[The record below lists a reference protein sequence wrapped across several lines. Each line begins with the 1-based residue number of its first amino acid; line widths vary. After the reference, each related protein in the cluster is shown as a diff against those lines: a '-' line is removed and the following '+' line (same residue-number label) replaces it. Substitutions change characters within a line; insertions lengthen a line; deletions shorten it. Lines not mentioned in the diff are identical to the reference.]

1 MIIWQTSV
9 ALLVLINWLI
19 KLLCAAILHHVQAS
33 ANGAIR
39 HLASQLRTRTT
50 VRRSSAHMCA
60 WCMAILWAMMPT
72 ARNLKRVD
80 GYAAAHHQDVE
91 WSCNPSS
98 ILCFFFFVGILHSFL
113 IRLVHLGTIAN
124 GSKITLH
131 LFSSINSV
139 LCFRHDALMCLL
151 MHGWTP
157 SKMNRTWTSFSS
169 LTQSPQNFLTL
180 LQKQFPDAGR
190 IAFLGVGGKP
200 AFSCR
205 F

>member
-1 MIIWQTSV
+1 VIIWQTSV

-98 ILCFFFFVGILHSFL
+98 IMPGYISPSMDLLASIYIYISICHQICPVLFFLVKLLPPPFFVFSFL
-113 IRLVHLGTIAN
+113 WV
-124 GSKITLH
+124 
-131 LFSSINSV
+131 SSILS
-139 LCFRHDALMCLL
+139 
-151 MHGWTP
+151 W
-157 SKMNRTWTSFSS
+157 
-169 LTQSPQNFLTL
+169 
-180 LQKQFPDAGR
+180 
-190 IAFLGVGGKP
+190 
-200 AFSCR
+200 
-205 F
+205 